1 MEKGDRALM
10 WVFAC
15 VMLVFCFFLSWYVLS
30 RGEMDFRLADIEL
43 SLETS
48 YGRER
53 KQQYEYDEVTE
64 KLPLTR
70 AELEETKPLAEE
82 AEAAVR
88 ALKEERKALR
98 EEKAT
103 LEAALKETEKSGEDS
118 REQ

>member
-10 WVFAC
+10 WAFTC
-15 VMLVFCFFLSWYVLS
+15 VMLVFCLFLGWYVPS
-30 RGEMDFRLADIEL
+30 RGDLDFRLADIEL

-48 YGRER
+48 YGREK
-53 KQQYEYDEVTE
+53 KQQYEYDEVTV

-82 AEAAVR
+82 AEAAVK

-98 EEKAT
+98 EEKAA
-103 LEAALKETEKSGEDS
+103 LEAALKEAEKSGEAS
-118 REQ
+118 HEQ